1 MSMTAASFAVAGG
14 FAPFAVWAFPALT
27 LPGTAEMSANKPA
40 AAKYKID
47 RL

>member
-14 FAPFAVWAFPALT
+14 FAPLAAWAFLALT
-27 LPGTAEMSANKPA
+27 LPGTAEISAKKPA